1 MNILEIRTL
10 RGPNYWSGYWTK
22 LIVMRLDIGE
32 YENLPTDK
40 IDGFYERMNEVMPGL
55 YSHGC
60 SYKED
65 GGFLR
70 RVKEGTWAGHAIE
83 HFALELQTLA
93 GMDTGFGRTRETS
106 EKGIYNVVFSYV
118 EEEVGRYAGRSAI
131 RLWQDLAE
139 GKSLDEIKTFIADE
153 IQRMREIREDVRF
166 GPSTASLVDEAV
178 NRDIPYIRLND
189 QSLVQLGY
197 GVNQKR
203 IQATTTVNTNMIS
216 VDIASNKDATK
227 KLLGDMGVPV
237 PDGKRIRDIDDL
249 PAAIERIGYPV
260 VIKPLDGNHGKGATV
275 GIKTIDDAR
284 AAFEKAKEYSRW
296 VIVEKQLMGA
306 DYRALVVNNRLI
318 AVAERVPAHVI
329 GDGKSTI
336 QQLIDEIN
344 ADPRRGYGHE
354 KVLTQITVD
363 GQTMRCIRKSGF
375 ELESVLPKGKKLD
388 LKTTANISTGGTSI
402 DVTDEVHPE
411 NVFLFERIAR
421 IIGLD
426 VAGVDVIAPNVTDPL
441 KDSGGGI
448 IEVNA
453 APGFRMH
460 LSPSEGIG
468 RNVAEHVIQMLFPPG
483 TPARIPIF
491 SITGTN
497 GKTTTTRLIAHILK
511 TSGNTVGFTTTDG
524 TYIGNQQI
532 TRGDNTGP
540 VSAQLVLKDPT
551 VDVAVLETARGGII
565 RSGLGFDYCDV
576 GVVMNIAADHLGLK
590 DVNTL
595 EDLARVKSVVPR
607 AVSAEGYAVLNAED
621 DLVYGMRELVEG
633 HCVYFSMDESNKN
646 IQRQARRGRISC
658 VYENGYITILKGK
671 WKVRIERAVNVPV
684 TYGGR
689 AEFMV
694 QNVLAATLA
703 AFVHGVSIEAIRV
716 GLTTFNAGTAQ
727 TPGRLNFVEI
737 GDTTMLMDYAH
748 NPAGLREL
756 VKFVSKLP
764 NKYRTVVMN
773 GTGDRRDQDIR
784 EFGRVAGENF
794 DRIVIRRGHY
804 LRGRDEQNMYDL
816 LKTGIGESGREPVI
830 RVIPEGPDAIRH
842 AVKNARKNELVV
854 TLADKVA
861 DDIVTVHALRDE
873 FAHTDGQTG
882 QR

>member
-10 RGPNYWSGYWTK
+10 RGPNYWSGYWKK
-22 LIVMRLDIGE
+22 LIILRLDIAA
-32 YENLPTDK
+32 YEEQPTNM
-40 IDGFYERMNEVMPGL
+40 IEGFYERMTDVVPSL
-55 YSHGC
+55 RSHGC
-60 SYKED
+60 SYQEE

-70 RVKEGTWAGHAIE
+70 RVEEGTWAGHAIE

-93 GMDTGFGRTRETS
+93 GMDTGYGRTRETN
-106 EKGIYNVVFSYV
+106 EKGVYNVVFSYI
-118 EEEVGRYAGRSAI
+118 EEEVGRFAGKAAVK
-131 RLWQDLAE
+131 LWLDLAE
-139 GKSLDEIKTFIADE
+139 NRNLNEIKAEIARE
-153 IQRMREIREDVRF
+153 IQEMREIREDVRF
-166 GPSTASLVDEAV
+166 GPSTGSLVEEAV

-197 GVNQKR
+197 GVHQKR

-216 VDIASNKDATK
+216 VDIAGNKHATK
-227 KLLGDMGVPV
+227 TLLGDMGVPV
-237 PDGKRIRDIDDL
+237 PKGYRLREIEDL
-249 PAAIERIGYPV
+249 EDTLDRVGYPA

-275 GIKTIDDAR
+275 GIKSIDEAR
-284 AAFEKAKEYSRW
+284 IAWEKAKEYSRW
-296 VIVEKQLMGA
+296 VIVEKQLIGS
-306 DYRALVVNNRLI
+306 DFRALVVNNRLI
-318 AVAERVPAHVI
+318 AVAERIPAHIV

-336 QQLIDEIN
+336 QQLIDNTN

-354 KVLTQITVD
+354 NVLTQIDID
-363 GQTMRCIRKSGF
+363 GQTMRCITKAGYTLDSKLKKS
-375 ELESVLPKGKKLD
+375 EILH
-388 LKTTANISTGGTSI
+388 LKTTANISTGGTAI
-402 DVTDEVHPE
+402 DCTDEVHPE

-426 VAGVDVIAPNVTDPL
+426 VAGVDVIAPNVSEPL
-441 KDSGGGI
+441 HTNGGGI

-460 LSPSEGIG
+460 LAPSQGIG
-468 RNVAEHVIQMLFPPG
+468 RNVAEHVIDMLFPPG

-491 SITGTN
+491 AITGTN

-511 TSGNTVGFTTTDG
+511 NSGCTVGFTTTDG

-532 TRGDNTGP
+532 VAGDNTGP

-565 RSGLGFDYCDV
+565 RSGLGFDNCDI
-576 GVVMNIAADHLGLK
+576 GVVLNIAADHLGLK

-607 AVSAEGYAVLNAED
+607 AVSRRGYTVLNAED
-621 DLVYGMRELVEG
+621 KLVYEMKELSEG
-633 HCVYFSMDESNKN
+633 TVVCFSMDENHPN
-646 IQRQARRGRISC
+646 IKKRAERGRVSC
-658 VYENGYITILKGK
+658 VYENGYVTILKGK
-671 WKVRIERAVNVPV
+671 WKVRVEKAVNIPL

-703 AFVHGVSIEAIRV
+703 CFVHGVSLEDLRV

-737 GDTTMLMDYAH
+737 GDVTVLMDYAH
-748 NPAGLREL
+748 NPAGLRGL
-756 VKFVSKLP
+756 ASFIDKLGR
-764 NKYRTVVMN
+764 KYRTCVLN
-773 GTGDRRDQDIR
+773 GTGDRRDEDIV
-784 EFGRVAGENF
+784 EFGQVAGETF

-804 LRGRDEQNMYDL
+804 LRGRDEKQTFEL
-816 LKTGIGESGREPVI
+816 LKKGIAKSGKNPAV
-830 RVIPEGPDAIRH
+830 RVIPESRDAIHH
-842 AVKNARKNELVV
+842 AIKSGRKGELVV
-854 TLADKVA
+854 TLADRVVE
-861 DDIVTVHALRDE
+861 DIAHVQEYRDQIAE
-873 FAHTDGQTG
+873 A
-882 QR
+882 RA